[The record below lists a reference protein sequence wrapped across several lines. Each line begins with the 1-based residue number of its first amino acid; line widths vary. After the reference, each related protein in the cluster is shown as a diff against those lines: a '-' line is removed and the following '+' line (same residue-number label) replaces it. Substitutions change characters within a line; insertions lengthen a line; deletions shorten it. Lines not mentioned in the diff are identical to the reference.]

1 MTVYENVPINILN
14 KSEYLRLSLF
24 KYKKSLYNNKMRLRC
39 SKETPM
45 EAKTIL
51 FADDDPEIREVL
63 RLLLTGKGHRTLEAA
78 NGTEALE
85 KLDDTVDLL
94 ILDVMMPGMSGYA
107 VCSEIRRR
115 SAVPVLF
122 LTSKSQYKEKSVGFS
137 AGGDDYLVKP
147 FSYTELVSRVKAML
161 RRYCVYGAKS
171 VERSSGVIRCCGDI
185 EINTAQNTVC
195 RNGREVSLTDTE
207 YRILLLLAS
216 HQKTVF
222 SVQSIYESIW
232 KEPYFYTSNNTVMV
246 HIRNIRRKL
255 GDDPQNS
262 RTIRTVWGKGYRIE

>member
-1 MTVYENVPINILN
+1 MDE
-14 KSEYLRLSLF
+14 
-24 KYKKSLYNNKMRLRC
+24 
-39 SKETPM
+39 
-45 EAKTIL
+45 KTIL

-63 RLLLTGKGHRTLEAA
+63 RLLLSGEGYRTVEAA
-78 NGTEALE
+78 NGAEVLE
-85 KLDDTVDLL
+85 KLDDTVDLV

-122 LTSKSQYKEKSVGFS
+122 LTAKSQDTDKAVGFS

-161 RRYCVYGAKS
+161 RRYCVYGAKAA
-171 VERSSGVIRCCGDI
+171 EQNSGVIRCCGDI
-185 EINTAQNTVC
+185 EINTAQNTVL
-195 RNGREVSLTDTE
+195 RDGAEVPLTDTE

-216 HQKTVF
+216 HRKTVF

-232 KEPYFYTSNNTVMV
+232 NEPYFYTSNNTVMV